1 MNNILKSWKTTLIG
15 LLAIA
20 GLGFNIYNN
29 GGLAVTDFL
38 LLITGVGFLLSK
50 DGDKS
55 HSVTMG
61 IGDNGGGQPDPGKEE
76 K

>member
-1 MNNILKSWKTTLIG
+1 MSNILKSWKTTLIG
-15 LLAIA
+15 LVAIA
-20 GLGFNIYNN
+20 GLGFNIYTN
-29 GGLAVTDFL
+29 GGISVTDFL

-55 HSVTMG
+55 HSVIMG
-61 IGDNGGGQPDPGKEE
+61 EGDFGGGLPDPKKEE